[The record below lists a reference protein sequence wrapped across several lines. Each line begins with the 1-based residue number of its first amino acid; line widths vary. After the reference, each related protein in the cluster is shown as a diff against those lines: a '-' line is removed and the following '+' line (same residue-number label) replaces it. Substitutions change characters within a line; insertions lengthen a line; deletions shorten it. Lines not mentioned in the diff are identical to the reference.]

1 MVGFTQ
7 VYDLLPTE
15 LCEKVCSYYDEL
27 IKRDF
32 KRVID
37 ELRQTAIEKS
47 IWKDPSERLI
57 SLCCGLGMFQF
68 SYRKSHY
75 SPQVLCEPMFDTHL
89 RDNFNHMIYVNW
101 NFYDEYIDIRI
112 VSEDTKEEEEDYE
125 ENLYTTKTRFIL
137 SEDQGFLK
145 YGGSQINEIYNKNWA
160 TNYDDFVLGHDV
172 DLNVQQIN
180 EIYDKSWNIKNDMY
194 VDFDFIYTDENK
206 MDQEWNKN
214 KFKDTNKVF

>member
-32 KRVID
+32 KRVIV
-37 ELRQTAIEKS
+37 ELRQTVREKS

-89 RDNFNHMIYVNW
+89 CANFTHMIFFSQKPIYEHIEVK
-101 NFYDEYIDIRI
+101 IM
-112 VSEDTKEEEEDYE
+112 SE
-125 ENLYTTKTRFIL
+125 
-137 SEDQGFLK
+137 
-145 YGGSQINEIYNKNWA
+145 
-160 TNYDDFVLGHDV
+160 YDDFVL
-172 DLNVQQIN
+172 VQ
-180 EIYDKSWNIKNDMY
+180 E
-194 VDFDFIYTDENK
+194 FIVQT
-206 MDQEWNKN
+206 
-214 KFKDTNKVF
+214 

>member
-68 SYRKSHY
+68 SYRTRY
-75 SPQVLCEPMFDTHL
+75 GSPVLCEPMFDTHL
-89 RDNFNHMIYVNW
+89 CDNFSHMIFVNW
-101 NFYDEYIDIRI
+101 NLYDEHIDIRI
-112 VSEDTKEEEEDYE
+112 VSE
-125 ENLYTTKTRFIL
+125 
-137 SEDQGFLK
+137 
-145 YGGSQINEIYNKNWA
+145 
-160 TNYDDFVLGHDV
+160 YDDFLLGHERTFRYI
-172 DLNVQQIN
+172 L
-180 EIYDKSWNIKNDMY
+180 KND
-194 VDFDFIYTDENK
+194 ILNLR
-206 MDQEWNKN
+206 
-214 KFKDTNKVF
+214 